1 SCSLGRA
8 GGFIDR
14 LTDGTWAGHV
24 AEHVALELQRQTGA
38 QIYRGKTRSADGE
51 GRYHVIFGYVE
62 EQVGLQAGHL
72 AVRLVNHL
80 VAPEQGFDLD
90 AEIEGLIRLAERRAF
105 GPSTASL
112 IDEAMS
118 RDIPWIRLNEASLV
132 QLGQGK
138 YQQRIRATMTSATGA
153 LAVDI
158 ASDKKLTTG
167 LLAAAGLPVPKAE
180 MVRTEDDAVRAAKR
194 IGYPVVTKPLDGNH
208 GRGVVLDLKDD
219 ARVGWGFQR
228 SLVETRRGVVVVES
242 FVTGNDYRVLVIGG
256 HMIAVAQRVPA
267 HVIGDGQHTVAE
279 LVEITNADPRR
290 GIGHEKVL
298 TKIKLD
304 DAAV

>member
-1 SCSLGRA
+1 
-8 GGFIDR
+8 
-14 LTDGTWAGHV
+14 
-24 AEHVALELQRQTGA
+24 
-38 QIYRGKTRSADGE
+38 
-51 GRYHVIFGYVE
+51 
-62 EQVGLQAGHL
+62 
-72 AVRLVNHL
+72 
-80 VAPEQGFDLD
+80 
-90 AEIEGLIRLAERRAF
+90 
-105 GPSTASL
+105 
-112 IDEAMS
+112 
-118 RDIPWIRLNEASLV
+118 NEASLV

-138 YQQRIRATMTSATGA
+138 YQKRIRATMTSVTGA

-158 ASDKKLTTG
+158 ASDKKLTTS

-180 MVRTEDDAVRAAKR
+180 MVRTEDDAVRAAER

-219 ARVGWGFQR
+219 AGVGAGFQR

-267 HVIGDGQHTVAE
+267 HVTGDGEHTVRQ
-279 LVEITNADPRR
+279 LIDTTNADPRR

-298 TKIKLD
+298 TKIKIDREAEQLLGKQGYSLES
-304 DAAV
+304 VPE

>member
-1 SCSLGRA
+1 
-8 GGFIDR
+8 
-14 LTDGTWAGHV
+14 
-24 AEHVALELQRQTGA
+24 
-38 QIYRGKTRSADGE
+38 
-51 GRYHVIFGYVE
+51 
-62 EQVGLQAGHL
+62 
-72 AVRLVNHL
+72 
-80 VAPEQGFDLD
+80 
-90 AEIEGLIRLAERRAF
+90 
-105 GPSTASL
+105 
-112 IDEAMS
+112 
-118 RDIPWIRLNEASLV
+118 NEASLV

-138 YQQRIRATMTSATGA
+138 YQKRIRATMTSVTGA

-158 ASDKKLTTG
+158 ASDKKLTTS

-219 ARVGWGFQR
+219 AGVGAGFQR

-304 DAAV
+304 DAAVALVRAQGFELSDVPPTEAFVKLVSTGNMSTGGISIDRTWDAHEENVEIAEEAARVVGLDVAGIDFITPDISKPVRETGGAIVEVNAAPGFRMHTHPTEGEPQYVAKPVLDLLFPPGTPSRIPI